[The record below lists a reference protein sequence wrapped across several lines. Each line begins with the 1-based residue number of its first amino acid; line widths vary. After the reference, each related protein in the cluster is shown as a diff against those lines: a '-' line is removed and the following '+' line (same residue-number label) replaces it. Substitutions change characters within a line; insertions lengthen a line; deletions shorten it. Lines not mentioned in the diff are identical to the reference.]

1 MDMKIL
7 VVSNGQK
14 IKFTVEELKRI
25 KAAITPEFEKNLMRF
40 PGGDVTEL
48 QDNKKIYMIYI
59 NWVDYSTLW
68 FKLNMK
74 RNPAVWG
81 G

>member
-40 PGGDVTEL
+40 PSGYVAEL
-48 QDNKKIYMIYI
+48 QDQ
-59 NWVDYSTLW
+59 TL
-68 FKLNMK
+68 FYDIQKEKSLK
-74 RNPAVWG
+74 RK
-81 G
+81 